1 MGGTGGGI
9 CHDDEELE
17 DIVTNGLRYSPVTQ
31 CLLEN
36 QLQGIRKLNMK

>member
-9 CHDDEELE
+9 CHNDEELE

-31 CLLEN
+31 CLLEKYN
-36 QLQGIRKLNMK
+36 FGI